1 MKINQARNH
10 YREIKEIDFLL
21 MEILS
26 VSRAELHTNCNQTL
40 SLSQQA
46 QLEQWIK
53 RYQQGEPLAYISGH
67 QPFWNLDL
75 KVTQDTLVPR
85 PETEQ
90 LVEWIVKN
98 HSRESSLTVLDL
110 GTGTGA
116 IALALASEFPNWAVD
131 AVDLSEAALE
141 VARENARLN
150 RIERVSFYQSDWYA
164 AILKKKCYD
173 IIISNPPYIS
183 EYDSHLK
190 DLQFEPKS
198 ALVAPDEGLADLS
211 KIIHGGIHYLKN
223 NGLIIVEHGYNQ
235 RLAVLELMREAG
247 YIDAVSHC
255 DLASL
260 PRFVTARKSL

>member
-1 MKINQARNH
+1 MKINQVRNH

-26 VSRAELHTNCNQTL
+26 LSRAELHTRSDQAL
-40 SLSQQA
+40 SLSQQT
-46 QLEQWIK
+46 QLEQWVE
-53 RYQQGEPLAYISGH
+53 RYRQGEPLAYITGH

-75 KVTQDTLVPR
+75 RVTQDTLVPR
-85 PETEQ
+85 AETEE

-116 IALALASEFPNWAVD
+116 IALALASEFPNWTVD
-131 AVDLSEAALE
+131 AVDLSEAALQ
-141 VARENARLN
+141 VARENACLN
-150 RIERVSFYQSDWYA
+150 GIERVSFYQSDWYA

-173 IIISNPPYIS
+173 IIVSNPPYIS
-183 EYDSHLK
+183 EYDPHLK
-190 DLQFEPKS
+190 ELQFEPKS
-198 ALVAPDEGLADLS
+198 ALVASAEGLSDLN
-211 KIIHGGIHYLKN
+211 KIIHEGMHYLKN

-247 YIDAVSHC
+247 YVDAVSHR
-255 DLASL
+255 DLAAL
-260 PRFVTARKSL
+260 PRFVTARKGL